1 MGIGKFFK
9 SFVSDEAL
17 GDETIKTTEKI
28 YLRAQ
33 REQPHRNPHEWL
45 ESTWLNRAKAK
56 GHKIDDPDMHKLAFT
71 ETLLHACIKPPLC
84 SRSLGL
90 YFLYKENPHIIEKH
104 PRFAEEYNSLM
115 DPVMQAKD
123 EDRINNLYKRYNPNL
138 AEELDDDE
146 EDDDEVKMIVN
157 VFEENCEDLVHLIS
171 KNVSPEMINN
181 KMLLEIAVL
190 TAFMLKNTFVYS
202 KGVSENVLYLLNEAF
217 SSMLEIIDNNCF
229 DHLKHTS
236 KDEKLKFLKKLTKFI
251 TIRTDQYKKAF
262 VKDKSDVTRA
272 YINLSKLFVKNF
284 YSGSV
289 KDIEKNEESFKL
301 MMTMALELQYYFED
315 CIEQFS

>member
-1 MGIGKFFK
+1 MKNTL
-9 SFVSDEAL
+9 VA
-17 GDETIKTTEKI
+17 
-28 YLRAQ
+28 
-33 REQPHRNPHEWL
+33 NPVINKE
-45 ESTWLNRAKAK
+45 LNTNAAKAPTSNEYWWRLTDLK
-56 GHKIDDPDMHKLAFT
+56 R
-71 ETLLHACIKPPLC
+71 CI
-84 SRSLGL
+84 R
-90 YFLYKENPHIIEKH
+90 
-104 PRFAEEYNSLM
+104 
-115 DPVMQAKD
+115 V
-123 EDRINNLYKRYNPNL
+123 
-138 AEELDDDE
+138 
-146 EDDDEVKMIVN
+146 
-157 VFEENCEDLVHLIS
+157 
-171 KNVSPEMINN
+171 
-181 KMLLEIAVL
+181 
-190 TAFMLKNTFVYS
+190 
-202 KGVSENVLYLLNEAF
+202 NEAF